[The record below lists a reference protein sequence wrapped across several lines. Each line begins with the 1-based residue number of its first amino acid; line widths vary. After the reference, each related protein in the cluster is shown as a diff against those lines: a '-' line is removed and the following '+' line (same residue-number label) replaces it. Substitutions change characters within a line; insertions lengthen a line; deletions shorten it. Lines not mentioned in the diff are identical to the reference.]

1 MASPTKKGSRHWELR
16 YKHIV
21 DAARDPMIFID
32 WQGRIIEWNPAA
44 ASLFGYS
51 RRQALGSSLLDVTG
65 MTVAAPDG
73 FEKEAT
79 LRRKDGSELLCE
91 VSVRVKGRG
100 AGRIGALLVRDITEA
115 RRTAN
120 LIRSQRQLAL
130 SLTEVETLAQGLRL
144 CCETA
149 IEVSEMDCG
158 AVYLGDERSGRM
170 NLVFCKGLSSGLA
183 EGLFDDDNSAR
194 THSAV
199 AGSPFYA
206 GRTEME
212 MALPHPGRGE
222 GIRCLAIVPIW
233 GENRH
238 IGSLCVASKQKDQMP
253 PFSRMAVERL
263 AALTGGALARL
274 KAKRALRDTQERL
287 QLALAAGVTV
297 FDWDVRNG
305 EVVWGPA
312 PDGQSLPFERESEHT
327 YGALERLVHPEDAT
341 RLKAFFADWFASG
354 HDKEEFEYRLFH
366 RNGEIRWKLSS
377 ARLIRGPE
385 GEARRVI
392 GTTVDITGRKRTEN
406 LLSAERNL
414 ARGLS
419 RANTIE
425 GALRLCTEVAV
436 EASEMDCGWAYLV
449 EWAAGTLSLVF
460 HKGLPP
466 GLAEKLAHPGAALLN
481 RRLVGVGPLFLCR
494 EELDPSLYGS
504 PGTGGIR
511 SVAAASIWSE
521 NRVVACLTV
530 ASFRYDEVPSFSR
543 IVVERIAGQTGTYI
557 LGLNA
562 EAALRESEEKY
573 RRLFEDSRDAIFLAS
588 PDGKVRECNEAF
600 CSLLGYTRDEATLL
614 RIGEISLKPRHRLSL
629 LEEIDKTGSV
639 KDFELRLKRKDGS
652 EADCLITAARKYSP
666 KGVATGYE
674 GIIRDVTERRR
685 LELEILRVS
694 AMERQEIGQDL
705 HDNIGQQLT
714 GVALKAKSLA
724 RALDRKSLAEAE
736 EAGGLADLIN
746 EAIGQVRD
754 LAKGLVLVDIDAG
767 GVCAAIRELVAR
779 MRDIRGVSC
788 EAFFSPATIELGEL
802 TGTQLY
808 RIAQEAVMNAYRH
821 SEAKRIEI
829 HLRQVRGVTTLR
841 VQDDGMG
848 IGCPWEGKRGLGLH
862 LMKYRAELINGSL
875 EVKNGPKNGTIVTCV
890 VAESESA
897 SRASKDGT
905 KSTAEAN
912 DENDKNTDRR

>member
-16 YKHIV
+16 YKHLV
-21 DAARDPMIFID
+21 DAARDPMIFVD
-32 WQGRIIEWNPAA
+32 WQGRILEWNPAA

-51 RRQALGSSLLDVTG
+51 RRQALGSRLSDVIG
-65 MTVAAPDG
+65 MTAVASDES
-73 FEKEAT
+73 EKEVI
-79 LRRKDGSELLCE
+79 LKRKDGSELLCE

-100 AGRIGALLVRDITEA
+100 AGRIGTLLVRDITEA

-120 LIRSQRQLAL
+120 LIRAQRQLAL

-149 IEVSEMDCG
+149 VEVSEMDCG

-170 NLVFCKGLSSGLA
+170 NLEFCKGLSSDLA
-183 EGLFDDDNSAR
+183 EGLFDDDDSPRTRSAM
-194 THSAV
+194 

-206 GRTEME
+206 GRAEME
-212 MALPHPGRGE
+212 TPPDPGRGE
-222 GIRCLAIVPIW
+222 GIRCLGIVPIW

-238 IGSLCVASKQKDQMP
+238 IGSLCVASRQMDQMP
-253 PFSRMAVERL
+253 PFSRMAIERL

-274 KAKRALRDTQERL
+274 KAKRALRDSQERL

-297 FDWDVRNG
+297 FDWDVRTG
-305 EVVWGPA
+305 EVVWRPA
-312 PDGQSLPFERESEHT
+312 PDGQSMPLERGSEHT
-327 YGALERLVHPEDAT
+327 CEALERRIHPEDAT

-354 HDKEEFEYRLFH
+354 HGKEEFEYRLFH
-366 RNGEIRWKLSS
+366 RNGEMRWKLSS
-377 ARLIRGPE
+377 ARLIRSPE

-425 GALRLCTEVAV
+425 GALRLCTEAAI
-436 EASEMDCGWAYLV
+436 EASEMECGWAYLV
-449 EWAAGTLSLVF
+449 DWAAGTLSLVF

-481 RRLVGVGPLFLCR
+481 RRLVGVGPLFLRR

-504 PGTGGIR
+504 PGTGEIR

-521 NRVVACLTV
+521 NRVVACLNV
-530 ASFRYDEVPSFSR
+530 ASLRCDEVPSFGR
-543 IVVERIAGQTGTYI
+543 IAVERIAGQTGTYI

-600 CSLLGYTRDEATLL
+600 CSLLGYTRDEAALL

-629 LEEIDKTGSV
+629 LEEIDRMGSV

-652 EADCLITAARKYSP
+652 EADCLVTAARKYSP
-666 KGVATGYE
+666 KGAVTGYE

-685 LELEILRVS
+685 LELEILRIS
-694 AMERQEIGQDL
+694 EFERQEIGQDL
-705 HDNIGQQLT
+705 HDNIGQLLT

-724 RALDRKSLAEAE
+724 RKSLAEAE
-736 EAGGLADLIN
+736 EAGGLADLVN

-808 RIAQEAVMNAYRH
+808 RIAQEAVVNAYRH

-848 IGCPWEGKRGLGLH
+848 IGYPWEGKRGLGLH

-897 SRASKDGT
+897 SRASEDGT

>member
-1 MASPTKKGSRHWELR
+1 
-16 YKHIV
+16 
-21 DAARDPMIFID
+21 MIFVD
-32 WQGRIIEWNPAA
+32 WQGRILEWNPAA

-51 RRQALGSSLLDVTG
+51 RRQALGSRLSDVIG
-65 MTVAAPDG
+65 MTAVASDES
-73 FEKEAT
+73 EKEVI
-79 LRRKDGSELLCE
+79 LKRKDGSELLCE

-100 AGRIGALLVRDITEA
+100 AGRIGTLLVRDITEA

-120 LIRSQRQLAL
+120 LIRAQRQLAL

-149 IEVSEMDCG
+149 VEVSEMDCG

-170 NLVFCKGLSSGLA
+170 NLEFCKGLSSDLA
-183 EGLFDDDNSAR
+183 EGLFDDDDSPRTRSAM
-194 THSAV
+194 

-206 GRTEME
+206 GRAEME
-212 MALPHPGRGE
+212 TPPDPGRGE
-222 GIRCLAIVPIW
+222 GIRCLGIVPIW

-238 IGSLCVASKQKDQMP
+238 IGSLCVASRQMDQMP
-253 PFSRMAVERL
+253 PFSRMAIERL

-274 KAKRALRDTQERL
+274 KAKRALRDSQERL

-297 FDWDVRNG
+297 FDWDVRTG
-305 EVVWGPA
+305 EVVWRPA
-312 PDGQSLPFERESEHT
+312 PDGQSMPLERGSEHT
-327 YGALERLVHPEDAT
+327 CEALERRIHPEDAT

-354 HDKEEFEYRLFH
+354 HGKEEFEYRLFH
-366 RNGEIRWKLSS
+366 RNGEMRWKLSS
-377 ARLIRGPE
+377 ARLIRSPE

-425 GALRLCTEVAV
+425 GALRLCTEAAI
-436 EASEMDCGWAYLV
+436 EASEMECGWAYLV
-449 EWAAGTLSLVF
+449 DWAAGTLSLVF

-481 RRLVGVGPLFLCR
+481 RRLVGVGPLFLRR

-504 PGTGGIR
+504 PGTGEIR

-521 NRVVACLTV
+521 NRVVACLNV
-530 ASFRYDEVPSFSR
+530 ASLRCDEVPSFGR
-543 IVVERIAGQTGTYI
+543 IAVERIAGQTGTYI

-600 CSLLGYTRDEATLL
+600 CSLLGYTRDEAALL

-629 LEEIDKTGSV
+629 LEEIDRMGSV

-652 EADCLITAARKYSP
+652 EADCLVTAARKYSP
-666 KGVATGYE
+666 KGAVTGYE

-685 LELEILRVS
+685 LELEILRIS
-694 AMERQEIGQDL
+694 EFERQEIGQDL
-705 HDNIGQQLT
+705 HDNIGQLLT

-724 RALDRKSLAEAE
+724 RKSLAEAE
-736 EAGGLADLIN
+736 EAGGLADLVN

-808 RIAQEAVMNAYRH
+808 RIAQEAVVNAYRH

-848 IGCPWEGKRGLGLH
+848 IGYPWEGKRGLGLH

-897 SRASKDGT
+897 SRASEDGT